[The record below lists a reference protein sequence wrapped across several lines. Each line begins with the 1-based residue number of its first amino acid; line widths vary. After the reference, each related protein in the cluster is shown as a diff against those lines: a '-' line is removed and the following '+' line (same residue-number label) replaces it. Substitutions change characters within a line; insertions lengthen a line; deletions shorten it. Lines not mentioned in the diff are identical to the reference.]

1 MHKAQTLNQLKL
13 LGKLGHRDKYQ
24 LCSAAPSLLFTS
36 DSLSL
41 CAALLLISGQDAQSA
56 ETDPT
61 YPMDTRASSA
71 IWVSGV
77 NLSPSPWYLS
87 HCNSAWVTPGQFWH
101 KWVVNHALV
110 LCPLCLTHT
119 CGFLSWE
126 KDNGLAFFLPLQYR
140 KGNQAWSNSQWP
152 IRVFSW
158 QCNHGYGLVHT

>member
-87 HCNSAWVTPGQFWH
+87 HCNSA
-101 KWVVNHALV
+101 
-110 LCPLCLTHT
+110 
-119 CGFLSWE
+119 
-126 KDNGLAFFLPLQYR
+126 
-140 KGNQAWSNSQWP
+140 
-152 IRVFSW
+152 
-158 QCNHGYGLVHT
+158 